1 MTSEQAPR
9 ITESPRAVFLRHA
22 AEGGLA
28 YQVAAAS
35 GAPVFFPRV
44 AEPLTGDTELEWRI
58 SSGTGVV
65 YAATTVR
72 PRGGEPHNVSMIE
85 LDEGFRMMSTVVGVA
100 PDDVAIGQR
109 VQLVMRPIG
118 DDGADLP
125 CFEPVGGEQ

>member
-1 MTSEQAPR
+1 MTSEPASR

-22 AEGGLA
+22 SEGDLA
-28 YQVAAAS
+28 YQVASTS

-44 AEPLTGDTELEWRI
+44 AEPVTGDTDLEWRV
-58 SSGTGVV
+58 SAGTGVV
-65 YAATTVR
+65 YAVTTVR

-109 VQLVMRPIG
+109 VRLVMRSVG
-118 DDGADLP
+118 EDGTDLP
-125 CFEPVGGEQ
+125 CFEPMGGGE